1 MTGLKFKSLIQM
13 KYNAGKAPTLQ
24 AAFSCV
30 SQQDVAKMADKAASQ
45 FQPRGQSNDTNLFAG
60 CQREA
65 DPLICK
71 ASTRPLVGI
80 VAAMFWPQQEECGA
94 PAQSKMTL

>member
-1 MTGLKFKSLIQM
+1 MTVTGLKFKSLLQM

-45 FQPRGQSNDTNLFAG
+45 FQPRGQGNDANPFAG
-60 CQREA
+60 FQREA
-65 DPLICK
+65 DPLMSEATCWLCK
-71 ASTRPLVGI
+71 ATCCAWQCLQSS
-80 VAAMFWPQQEECGA
+80 
-94 PAQSKMTL
+94 AQVNSCSLLA